1 MKYNFDQ
8 HIERRGSDSIKWSR
22 HDDDV
27 LPMWVADMDFA
38 AAEPVSRLL
47 RARVEEGIF
56 GYGRS
61 TPELLEVI
69 CDRLR
74 RLYDWEVTP
83 DAIVFFPGL
92 VSALNVACLAI
103 GHQGD
108 GVLLQPPVYFP
119 FLDAVTN
126 QRRSQQRAPLTR
138 LVDGGSIYYDVD
150 YDTLEEVISAR
161 TRLFLLSN
169 PHNPTG
175 QMYGRYDLER
185 MADICMRHD
194 LIICSD
200 EIHCELLLDS
210 KQHQPIATLSPE
222 IAERCITLMAPSK
235 TFNLAGLSCGFAIV
249 QNHDLRTRLEA
260 AKVGMVPTT
269 GNVMGY
275 VGALAALRD
284 GDEWLGQLLPYLAA
298 NRDYLVE
305 YINNHMPAI
314 LSTRPQATY
323 LAWLDCNR
331 AGIDGNPREFFLNRA
346 KVALNDGEPFG
357 PGGKGFVRINFAC
370 PRSTLTEAV
379 ERMRASLDEFS

>member
-47 RARVEEGIF
+47 RARVEEGVF
-56 GYGRS
+56 GYGRAI
-61 TPELLEVI
+61 PELLEVI
-69 CDRLR
+69 CGRLR

-126 QRRSQQRAPLTR
+126 QGRSQQHSPLTR
-138 LVDGGSIYYDVD
+138 SVDGGSIYYDVD
-150 YDTLEEVISAR
+150 YDALEEVISAR

-194 LIICSD
+194 LVICSD
-200 EIHCELLLDS
+200 EIHCELLLDG
-210 KQHQPIATLSPE
+210 QHHQPIATLSPE

-235 TFNLAGLSCGFAIV
+235 TFNLAGLSCGFAII
-249 QNHDLRTRLEA
+249 QNHNLRSRLEA
-260 AKVGMVPTT
+260 ARVGMVPRAV
-269 GNVMGY
+269 NVMGY

-305 YINNHMPAI
+305 YITEYMPAI

-323 LAWLDCNR
+323 LAWLDCNL
-331 AGIDGNPREFFLNRA
+331 AGIDGNPREFFLDRA

-379 ERMRASLDEFS
+379 ERMRAALEELC